1 MKRQLWRGYE
11 DVPVELSILV
21 ATEVDKVNLPTGY
34 KSVGDGI
41 VYNEE
46 WDETAEVKKSE
57 REQSDIKEGGVEE
70 IETDM
75 GGVDQS
81 EVEESDHFEDCE

>member
-1 MKRQLWRGYE
+1 M
-11 DVPVELSILV
+11 D
-21 ATEVDKVNLPTGY
+21 LPTGY
-34 KSVGDGI
+34 KSIGDGI

-57 REQSDIKEGGVEE
+57 GEESEIEEGGVEE

-75 GGVDQS
+75 GEVDQS
-81 EVEESDHFEDCE
+81 EGEESDHFEDCE

>member
-1 MKRQLWRGYE
+1 MVTGNKIQVKY
-11 DVPVELSILV
+11 ELSTLLT
-21 ATEVDKVNLPTGY
+21 TEGNKVDLPTGY

-46 WDETAEVKKSE
+46 WDETAEVRESE
-57 REQSDIKEGGVEE
+57 REQGEIEEDGVED

-75 GGVDQS
+75 GEVDWS
-81 EVEESDHFEDCE
+81 DWVESDHFEDCE

>member
-1 MKRQLWRGYE
+1 MDL
-11 DVPVELSILV
+11 L
-21 ATEVDKVNLPTGY
+21 TGY
-34 KSVGDGI
+34 KPIGDGI

-57 REQSDIKEGGVEE
+57 REQSEIEEGGVEE

-75 GGVDQS
+75 GEVDQS
-81 EVEESDHFEDCE
+81 EGEESDHFEECE

>member
-1 MKRQLWRGYE
+1 MTK
-11 DVPVELSILV
+11 
-21 ATEVDKVNLPTGY
+21 VDKVDFPTGH

-57 REQSDIKEGGVEE
+57 KEESEIEEGGVEE
-70 IETDM
+70 SIIYNVYLRTALVVFIQNIKSVANV
-75 GGVDQS
+75 GPTLR
-81 EVEESDHFEDCE
+81 